1 VDLDVILYLLRKVS
15 EGFDQINS
23 NLFYSKDHGR
33 LLEDVIE
40 DLDRFLYIHPANK
53 NVQNLLKMESKM
65 LCIHPG
71 FVIRNKQYS
80 IWIKLVIFLNIG
92 NKKK

>member
-33 LLEDVIE
+33 LLEDAIE
-40 DLDRFLYIHPANK
+40 DLERFLYIHPANK

-71 FVIRNKQYS
+71 FVIRINS
-80 IWIKLVIFLNIG
+80 VWIKLVIFLNIG